1 MNGKFKINFEPD
13 RNKKKT
19 EPSDEGSVFKS
30 LLFYLLFNYRPDA
43 VFWLPVL
50 NRDMTV

>member
-13 RNKKKT
+13 RNKKT
-19 EPSDEGSVFKS
+19 EPSDEDSVFKS
-30 LLFYLLFNYRPDA
+30 FLFYLLFNYRPDA
-43 VFWLPVL
+43 VFWLPAL